1 LRLTHNV
8 VFILPCLAFPP
19 AACQAA
25 YDKLPIAE
33 TVAAAKQQTAVIER
47 ELKQTLGAFIA
58 TQPSLSALGDPV
70 LLQLVVYTVMGLPL
84 LLLLVVLT
92 TLLGGPRTGQSA
104 PAQAKGAKRNSG
116 SGSHKP
122 QPVQQQRK
130 GSKTIRA

>member
-1 LRLTHNV
+1 M
-8 VFILPCLAFPP
+8 LPVLS
-19 AACQAA
+19 CQAA

-33 TVAAAKQQTAVIER
+33 TVAAAKQQTSVIER

-70 LLQLVVYTVMGLPL
+70 VLQLLVYTVMGLPL

-92 TLLGGPRTGQSA
+92 TLLGGPRKGQAA

-116 SGSHKP
+116 SGSHKNHAA
-122 QPVQQQRK
+122 QQQLQQRRV
-130 GSKTIRA
+130 SKNIKA